1 VKRFA
6 HVLKG
11 KVLLARIGSDKV
23 LRKENKEMINT
34 FYTDFDIR
42 SPRLSDV
49 EAVHRLIEACEI
61 AEYGTPDLTL
71 GDLRAMWEGPT
82 FHLET
87 DAWMVVDSG
96 GRLVGYADV
105 QHRQHVRVL
114 PELAGQAIE
123 EHFLNRVE
131 GWATMQIPFAQTDA
145 RVTMFTWASDR
156 NSAPQQAVLQAGF
169 HEVRCSWRMEI
180 EMSEAPIAP
189 EWPDHIIVRTFVP
202 EQDARTVHATIE
214 EAFKDHWGHLEGDFN
229 DWKHWAV
236 EREHFNPSLWFLAF
250 DGDEIA
256 GASLCNLLE
265 DAGWV
270 DTLGVRRTWRRKGL
284 GIALL
289 LHSFGE
295 FYRRG
300 QQNVVLIVDS
310 QNLTGATRL
319 YERAGMHVARTYISY
334 EKELRARIELSTQ
347 AIPI

>member
-1 VKRFA
+1 
-6 HVLKG
+6 
-11 KVLLARIGSDKV
+11 
-23 LRKENKEMINT
+23 MIDT

-42 SPRLSDV
+42 SPRLKDL
-49 EAVHRLIEACEI
+49 EAVHRLIEACDI

-96 GRLVGYADV
+96 DRLVGYADV
-105 QHRQHVRVL
+105 QHRQHIHVYTFVRVL
-114 PELAGQAIE
+114 PELAGQGIE
-123 EHFLNRVE
+123 EHLLNRAE
-131 GWATMQIPFAQTDA
+131 EWATMHIPFAQTDA
-145 RVTMFTWASDR
+145 RVTLFTWESDR
-156 NSAPQQAVLQAGF
+156 NSTAQQALVQAGF
-169 HEVRCSWRMEI
+169 QEVRRSWRMEI
-180 EMSEAPIAP
+180 DMSEAPIAP
-189 EWPDHIIVRTFVP
+189 EWPEHITVRTFVP
-202 EQDARTVHATIE
+202 GQDARRVHAAIE
-214 EAFKDHWGHLEGDFN
+214 EAFKDHWGHLEGDFD

-250 DGDEIA
+250 DGDDIA
-256 GASLCNLLE
+256 GASLCNLQE

-270 DTLGVRRTWRRKGL
+270 DTLAVRRPWRRKGL

-300 QQNVVLIVDS
+300 QQTVVLTVDS

-334 EKELRARIELSTQ
+334 EKELRAGIELSTQ